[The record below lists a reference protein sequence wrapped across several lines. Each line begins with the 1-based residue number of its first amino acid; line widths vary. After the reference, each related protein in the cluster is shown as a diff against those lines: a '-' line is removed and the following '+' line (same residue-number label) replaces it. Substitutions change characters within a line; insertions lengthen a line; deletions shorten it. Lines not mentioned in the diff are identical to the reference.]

1 MSLPKAIVVA
11 LLVAALTG
19 CVDDAPSAAPS
30 AAPFTATPTPAVPVV
45 LDYSPTHSDI
55 GALLYLASHPD
66 VDLLAVTL
74 PGTGEADCVPG
85 TRNTRQLLALADLP
99 DVPVGCGRDEPLKGH
114 RDWPDEW
121 RKEANTL
128 PRILVQPVARRPV
141 LDAETLLADVLD
153 AADDKVTIVAVGP
166 LTNLAVTLTE
176 HPELVSRIERVV
188 IMGGAVDVEGNV
200 PETPSAEWNLYVDPE
215 AARIVVESGV
225 PILLVPLDA
234 TNDVPFGRDVVL
246 RLSLLETPTGRAEYQ
261 RLSAQTWFDGAFMWD
276 ELTAVAAMRPDTVT
290 IEQRRLAVDA
300 DGATVARDDGAV
312 VDVAVAADAAAFDEE
327 FRRVLNGGT
336 LPPTPSLTAEEATYL
351 DALSASVRRA
361 GKRAEASFEDLMR
374 KGDAYV
380 QATGFISATVDA
392 ATAIEDDMRPLPPPA
407 GLADPVRRL
416 FVTVDAVQAS
426 ERDLLDAVPHDPDAD
441 AWDLIER
448 AFEQV
453 APPATIEDLFAI
465 CEEIDDYSVLRG
477 GPEVYVTR

>member
-1 MSLPKAIVVA
+1 MSLLKAIVIALVVA
-11 LLVAALTG
+11 TLTG
-19 CVDDAPSAAPS
+19 CVDDDPSTVPS
-30 AAPFTATPTPAVPVV
+30 TASPTSATPVV
-45 LDYSPTHSDI
+45 LDYSPTHSDV

-85 TRNTRQLLALADLP
+85 TRNTRQLLAVADLP

-121 RKEANTL
+121 RSEANKL
-128 PRILVQPVARRPV
+128 PRVLVKPVARRPV
-141 LDAETLLADVLD
+141 LDAEVLLADVLE
-153 AADDKVTIVAVGP
+153 AADDKVTVVAVGP

-200 PETPSAEWNLYVDPE
+200 PGTPSAEWNLYVDPE

-300 DGATVARDDGAV
+300 DGATVARDDGSV
-312 VDVAVAADAAAFDEE
+312 VDVAVAADAAAFDDE

-336 LPPTPSLTAEEATYL
+336 LPPTPSLTAEEAAYL
-351 DALSASVRRA
+351 DTLSASLRRA
-361 GKRAEASFEDLMR
+361 GKQAEAAFTDMR
-374 KGDAYV
+374 KDDAYV
-380 QATGFISATVDA
+380 QATGFITATVDA
-392 ATAIEDDMRPLPPPA
+392 VTAIEDDTRQLEPPA
-407 GLADPVRRL
+407 GLAEPMRRL
-416 FVTVDAVQAS
+416 YATIDAMQTS
-426 ERDLLDAVPHDPDAD
+426 ERDLLDAVPHDADAD
-441 AWDLIER
+441 VWDLLGQ

-453 APPATIEDLFAI
+453 SPTATIEDLFAI
-465 CEEIDDYSVLRG
+465 CEEIDDFSVLRG

>member
-1 MSLPKAIVVA
+1 MSLLKAIVIALVVA
-11 LLVAALTG
+11 TLTG
-19 CVDDAPSAAPS
+19 CVDDDPSTVPS
-30 AAPFTATPTPAVPVV
+30 TVSPTSATPVV

-121 RKEANTL
+121 RKEANKL
-128 PRILVQPVARRPV
+128 PRVLVKPVARRPV
-141 LDAETLLADVLD
+141 LDAEALLSDVLE
-153 AADDKVTIVAVGP
+153 AADDKVTVVAVGP

-200 PETPSAEWNLYVDPE
+200 PDTPSAEWNLYVDPE
-215 AARIVVESGV
+215 AARIVVASGV

-246 RLSLLETPTGRAEYQ
+246 RLGLLETPTGRAEYQ

-300 DGATVARDDGAV
+300 DGATLARDDGSV
-312 VDVAVAADAAAFDEE
+312 VDVAVAADAAAFDDE

-336 LPPTPSLTAEEATYL
+336 LPPTPSLTAEEAAYL
-351 DALSASVRRA
+351 DTLSASLRRA
-361 GKRAEASFEDLMR
+361 GKQAEAAFDRHDGGRRLR
-374 KGDAYV
+374 PGDGV
-380 QATGFISATVDA
+380 HHGHGGCRHRHRGRHATARASGRAGRTDA
-392 ATAIEDDMRPLPPPA
+392 AALRDDRRHAGLRARPA
-407 GLADPVRRL
+407 GRGAARPRCRRVGPARAGVRAGHADGDDRRPVR
-416 FVTVDAVQAS
+416 
-426 ERDLLDAVPHDPDAD
+426 DL
-441 AWDLIER
+441 
-448 AFEQV
+448 
-453 APPATIEDLFAI
+453 
-465 CEEIDDYSVLRG
+465 
-477 GPEVYVTR
+477 

>member
-1 MSLPKAIVVA
+1 MSLLKATVIALVVA
-11 LLVAALTG
+11 TLTG
-19 CVDDAPSAAPS
+19 CVGDPPSAAPS
-30 AAPFTATPTPAVPVV
+30 TESPATSATPVV

-55 GALLYLASHPD
+55 GALLYLASRPA

-121 RKEANTL
+121 RVEANKL
-128 PRILVQPVARRPV
+128 PRVLVQPVARRPV
-141 LDAETLLADVLD
+141 LDAEALLADVLE

-176 HPELVSRIERVV
+176 HPELVSRIERIV

-200 PETPSAEWNLYVDPE
+200 PDTPSAEWNLYVDPE
-215 AARIVVESGV
+215 AARIVVEAGV

-300 DGATVARDDGAV
+300 DGATLVRDDGSV
-312 VDVAVAADAAAFDEE
+312 VDVAVGADAAVFDDE

-336 LPPTPSLTAEEATYL
+336 LPPTPSLTAEEAAYL
-351 DALSASVRRA
+351 RTLSASMRRA
-361 GKRAEASFEDLMR
+361 GKQAEAAFDDMTED
-374 KGDAYV
+374 DAYV
-380 QATGFISATVDA
+380 QATGFIAATVDA
-392 ATAIEDDMRPLPPPA
+392 VTTIEDDTRQLDPPV
-407 GLADPVRRL
+407 GLAEPMRRL
-416 FVTVDAVQAS
+416 YATIDAMQAS
-426 ERDLLDAVPHDPDAD
+426 EGDLLDAVPHDPDAD
-441 AWDLIER
+441 VWDLLGQ
-448 AFEQV
+448 AFEKV
-453 APPATIEDLFAI
+453 SPTATIEDLFAI
-465 CEEIDDYSVLRG
+465 CEEIDEFSVLRG

>member
-1 MSLPKAIVVA
+1 MSLLKAIVIALVVA
-11 LLVAALTG
+11 TLTG
-19 CVDDAPSAAPS
+19 CVDDDPSTVPS
-30 AAPFTATPTPAVPVV
+30 TASPTSATPVV

-121 RKEANTL
+121 RKEANKL
-128 PRILVQPVARRPV
+128 PRVLVKPVARRPV
-141 LDAETLLADVLD
+141 LDAEALLADVLE

-200 PETPSAEWNLYVDPE
+200 PDTPSAEWNLYVDPE

-246 RLSLLETPTGRAEYQ
+246 RLGLLETPTGRAEYQ

-300 DGATVARDDGAV
+300 DGATVARDDGSV
-312 VDVAVAADAAAFDEE
+312 VDVAVAADAAAFDDE

-336 LPPTPSLTAEEATYL
+336 LPPTPSLTAEEAAYL
-351 DALSASVRRA
+351 DTLSASLRRA
-361 GKRAEASFEDLMR
+361 GKQAEAAFTDMTED
-374 KGDAYV
+374 DAYA
-380 QATGFISATVDA
+380 QATGFITATVDA
-392 ATAIEDDMRPLPPPA
+392 VTAIEDDTRQLEPPA
-407 GLADPVRRL
+407 GLAEPMRRL
-416 FVTVDAVQAS
+416 YATIDAMQAS
-426 ERDLLDAVPHDPDAD
+426 ERDLLDAVPHDADAD
-441 AWDLIER
+441 VWDLLGQ

-453 APPATIEDLFAI
+453 APTATIEDLFAI

>member
-1 MSLPKAIVVA
+1 MSLLKAIVIALVVA
-11 LLVAALTG
+11 TLTG
-19 CVDDAPSAAPS
+19 CVDDPPSAAPS
-30 AAPFTATPTPAVPVV
+30 TESPATSATPVV

-55 GALLYLASHPD
+55 GALLYLASRPD

-121 RKEANTL
+121 RVEANKL
-128 PRILVQPVARRPV
+128 PRVLVQPVARRPV
-141 LDAETLLADVLD
+141 LDAEALLADVLE

-176 HPELVSRIERVV
+176 HPELVSRIERIV

-200 PETPSAEWNLYVDPE
+200 PDTPSAEWNLYVDPE

-300 DGATVARDDGAV
+300 DGATLVRDDGSV
-312 VDVAVAADAAAFDEE
+312 VDVAVGADAAVFDDE

-336 LPPTPSLTAEEATYL
+336 LPPTPSLTAEEAAYL
-351 DALSASVRRA
+351 RTLSASMRRA
-361 GKRAEASFEDLMR
+361 GKQAEAAFDDMTED
-374 KGDAYV
+374 DSYV
-380 QATGFISATVDA
+380 QATGFITATVDA
-392 ATAIEDDMRPLPPPA
+392 VTAIEDDTRQLEPPVD
-407 GLADPVRRL
+407 LAEPMRRL
-416 FVTVDAVQAS
+416 YATIDAMQAS
-426 ERDLLDAVPHDPDAD
+426 EGDLLDAVPHDPDAD
-441 AWDLIER
+441 AWDLLGQ

-453 APPATIEDLFAI
+453 APTATIEDLFAI
-465 CEEIDDYSVLRG
+465 CEEIDDFSVLRG

>member
-1 MSLPKAIVVA
+1 MSLLKAIVIA
-11 LLVAALTG
+11 LVVAATLTG
-19 CVDDAPSAAPS
+19 CVDDPPSTVPSTAPPTSA
-30 AAPFTATPTPAVPVV
+30 TPVV

-85 TRNTRQLLALADLP
+85 TRNTRRLLALAGLP
-99 DVPVGCGRDEPLKGH
+99 DVPVGCGRDKPLKGH

-121 RKEANTL
+121 RVEANKL
-128 PRILVQPVARRPV
+128 PRVLVQPVARGPV
-141 LDAETLLADVLD
+141 PDAEALLPDVLE

-176 HPELVSRIERVV
+176 HPDLVSRIDRVV
-188 IMGGAVDVEGNV
+188 VMGGAVDVEGNV
-200 PETPSAEWNLYVDPE
+200 PDTPNAEWNLYVDPE

-234 TNDVPFGRDVVL
+234 TDDVPFGRDVVL

-300 DGATVARDDGAV
+300 DGATLARDDGSV
-312 VDVAVAADAAAFDEE
+312 VDVAVAADATAFDEE

-336 LPPTPSLTAEEATYL
+336 LPPTPSLTAEEAAYL
-351 DALSASVRRA
+351 DALSSSLRLA
-361 GKRAEASFEDLMR
+361 GKQAEAAFNDVTED
-374 KGDAYV
+374 DAYA
-380 QATGFISATVDA
+380 QATGFITATVDA
-392 ATAIEDDMRPLPPPA
+392 VTRIEDDTRQLEPPA
-407 GLADPVRRL
+407 DLADPMRRL
-416 FVTVDAVQAS
+416 FASIDAMQAA
-426 ERDLLDAVPHDPDAD
+426 ERDLLDAVPHDADAD
-441 AWDLIER
+441 VWDLLGQ

-453 APPATIEDLFAI
+453 APAATIEDLFAI

>member
-1 MSLPKAIVVA
+1 MSLLKAIVIA
-11 LLVAALTG
+11 LVVGTLTG
-19 CVDDAPSAAPS
+19 CVDDPQSTAPSAAPQT
-30 AAPFTATPTPAVPVV
+30 AATPVV

-85 TRNTRQLLALADLP
+85 TRSTRQLLAVAGLP
-99 DVPVGCGRDEPLKGH
+99 DVPVGCGRGEPLEGH

-121 RKEANTL
+121 RTEANTL
-128 PRILVQPVARRPV
+128 PRVLVKPVARRPV
-141 LDAETLLADVLD
+141 LDAEALLADVLE
-153 AADDKVTIVAVGP
+153 AADRKVTVVAVGP

-200 PETPSAEWNLYVDPE
+200 PDTPSAEWNLYVDPE

-290 IEQRRLAVDA
+290 IEERRLAVDA
-300 DGATVARDDGAV
+300 DGATLARDDGSV
-312 VDVAVAADAAAFDEE
+312 VDVAVAADAAAFDDE

-336 LPPTPSLTAEEATYL
+336 LPPIPSLTSEEAAYL
-351 DALSASVRRA
+351 DTLSASLRRA
-361 GKRAEASFEDLMR
+361 GKQAEAAFTALMED
-374 KGDAYV
+374 DAYA
-380 QATGFISATVDA
+380 QATGFITATVDA
-392 ATAIEDDMRPLPPPA
+392 VTAIEDDTRQVEPPA
-407 GLADPVRRL
+407 DLADPMRRL
-416 FVTVDAVQAS
+416 YATIDTMQAA
-426 ERDLLDAVPHDPDAD
+426 ERDLLDAVPHQTDAD
-441 AWDLIER
+441 AWELIGQ
-448 AFEQV
+448 AFELV
-453 APPATIEDLFAI
+453 APAATIEDLFAI
-465 CEEIDDYSVLRG
+465 CEEIDDFSLLRG